1 MSLSKVTFSLCTLA
15 NATTLVSAPTI
26 TTATILLTIDFIT
39 ALLAFWV
46 DSVLLIAL
54 SATKHHSQLPYDK
67 NFYSINAASQESL
80 TCSYFRSR
88 RIELPAITRLG
99 TPPQLERFPLYLLFT
114 NLCIPLQFSGGC
126 FGRLTRIPCTKLQ
139 ISEGDLE

>member
-26 TTATILLTIDFIT
+26 TTVTILLTIDFIT

-54 SATKHHSQLPYDK
+54 SATKHHSQLPYNK
-67 NFYSINAASQESL
+67 NSYSINPASQLSLTLHILGRAASSLVQPLGIVTQPRRES
-80 TCSYFRSR
+80 S
-88 RIELPAITRLG
+88 
-99 TPPQLERFPLYLLFT
+99 
-114 NLCIPLQFSGGC
+114 
-126 FGRLTRIPCTKLQ
+126 
-139 ISEGDLE
+139 